1 MDNKEFNWDE
11 AISLAHKTAVEHGF
25 WDDTPNYEHLA
36 MLVITE
42 LSEAIDADRHDRHA
56 DTDEYEAGCAFVNKY
71 IIAPDDRIKGCK
83 TAYEDYVKDTVE
95 GELADACIR
104 IMDMMGYYKIS
115 FILRDNR
122 FTSDLDNTFTS
133 DLDKPLCEFC
143 FRVTEALMAPHGE
156 IYACQKALNM
166 LLGYAEHIGIDIKWH
181 IHEKM
186 AYNEQR
192 PRLNGKYY

>member
-56 DTDEYEAGCAFVNKY
+56 DTDEYEAGCAFVGKY
-71 IIAPDDRIKGCK
+71 IITLDDRIKGRK
-83 TAYEDYVKDTVE
+83 TAFKDYIKDTVE
-95 GELADACIR
+95 DELADACIR

-115 FILRDNR
+115 FIR
-122 FTSDLDNTFTS
+122 DNTFTS

-143 FRVTEALMAPHGE
+143 FRVTEALMAPHRE
-156 IYACQKALNM
+156 IYAACQKALNM
-166 LLGYAEHIGIDIKWH
+166 LLAYAERNGIDIEWH
-181 IHEKM
+181 INEKM

-192 PRLNGKYY
+192 PRLNGKKY

>member
-11 AISLAHKTAVEHGF
+11 VISLAHKTAVEHGF

-42 LSEAIDADRHDRHA
+42 LSEAIDADRYGRHA
-56 DTDEYEAGCAFVNKY
+56 DTEEYEVWCVFVNEY
-71 IIAPDDRIKGCK
+71 IIAHEDRIKKRK
-83 TAYEDYVKDTVE
+83 TAFKECIKDTVE
-95 GELADACIR
+95 DELADACIR
-104 IMDMMGYYKIS
+104 LMDMMGYYKIS
-115 FILRDNR
+115 FIR
-122 FTSDLDNTFTS
+122 DNTFTS

-143 FRVTEALMAPHGE
+143 FRVTEALMAPHRE
-156 IYACQKALNM
+156 IYYACQKALNM
-166 LLGYAEHIGIDIKWH
+166 LLSYAERNGIDIEWH

>member
-1 MDNKEFNWDE
+1 MGNNEFNWDK
-11 AISLAHKTAVEHGF
+11 AINLAHKTAVEHGF

-56 DTDEYEAGCAFVNKY
+56 DTDEYEKWCAFVSEY
-71 IIAPDDRIKGCK
+71 IIASEDRIKGCR
-83 TAYEDYVKDTVE
+83 TAFNECINDTVE
-95 GELADACIR
+95 GELADACLR
-104 IMDMMGYYKIS
+104 LMDMIGYYQIS
-115 FILRDNR
+115 FIR
-122 FTSDLDNTFTS
+122 DNTFTS

-166 LLGYAEHIGIDIKWH
+166 LLAYAEHNGIDIEWH

-186 AYNEQR
+186 AYNGQR
-192 PRLNGKYY
+192 PRLNGKKY

>member
-1 MDNKEFNWDE
+1 MNKKEFNWDE
-11 AISLAHKTAVEHGF
+11 AISLVHKTAVEHGF

-56 DTDEYEAGCAFVNKY
+56 DTEGYEVWCVFVNEY
-71 IIAPDDRIKGCK
+71 IIALEDRIKRRK
-83 TAYEDYVKDTVE
+83 TAFKECIKDTVE

-166 LLGYAEHIGIDIKWH
+166 LLAYAERNGIDIEWH

-186 AYNEQR
+186 AYNGQR
-192 PRLNGKYY
+192 PRLNGKKY

>member
-11 AISLAHKTAVEHGF
+11 AIRLAHKTAVEHGF
-25 WDDTPNYEHLA
+25 WDDIPNYERLA

-42 LSEAIDADRHDRHA
+42 LSEAIDADRHDRHDRHA
-56 DTDEYEAGCAFVNKY
+56 DTEEYEVGCAFVNKY

-104 IMDMMGYYKIS
+104 LMDMIGYYKIS
-115 FILRDNR
+115 FIR
-122 FTSDLDNTFTS
+122 DNTFTS

-166 LLGYAEHIGIDIKWH
+166 LLAYAERNGIDIEWH

-192 PRLNGKYY
+192 PRLNGKKY

>member
-1 MDNKEFNWDE
+1 MGNNEFNWDK
-11 AISLAHKTAVEHGF
+11 AINLAHKTAVEYGF
-25 WDDTPNYEHLA
+25 WDDIPNYEHLA

-42 LSEAIDADRHDRHA
+42 LSEAINADRYGRHA
-56 DTDEYEAGCAFVNKY
+56 DMEEYKVWCAFVNEY
-71 IIAPDDRIKGCK
+71 IIAHEDRIKRRK
-83 TAYEDYVKDTVE
+83 TAFNECIKDTVE

-104 IMDMMGYYKIS
+104 LMDMIGYYQIS
-115 FILRDNR
+115 FIR
-122 FTSDLDNTFTS
+122 DNTFTS

-166 LLGYAEHIGIDIKWH
+166 LLAYAERVGIDIEWH

-186 AYNEQR
+186 AYNKQR

>member
-11 AISLAHKTAVEHGF
+11 AIRLAHKTAVEHGF

-56 DTDEYEAGCAFVNKY
+56 DTEGYEVWCDFVNEY
-71 IIAPDDRIKGCK
+71 IIAHEDRVKKRK
-83 TAYEDYVKDTVE
+83 TAFKECINDTVE

-104 IMDMMGYYKIS
+104 LLDMMGYYKIS
-115 FILRDNR
+115 FIR
-122 FTSDLDNTFTS
+122 DNTFTS

-143 FRVTEALMAPHGE
+143 FRVTDALMAPHGE

-166 LLGYAEHIGIDIKWH
+166 LLAYAERNGIDIEWH

-186 AYNEQR
+186 AYNEQQ
-192 PRLNGKYY
+192 PRLNGKKY

>member
-42 LSEAIDADRHDRHA
+42 LSEAIDADRYGRHA
-56 DTDEYEAGCAFVNKY
+56 DTEGYEKWCAFVSEY
-71 IIAPDDRIKGCK
+71 IIDPEYRIKGRK
-83 TAYEDYVKDTVE
+83 TAFKECIKDTME

-104 IMDMMGYYKIS
+104 LMDMMGYYKIS
-115 FILRDNR
+115 FIR
-122 FTSDLDNTFTS
+122 DNTFTS

-143 FRVTEALMAPHGE
+143 FRVTEALMAPHGD

-166 LLGYAEHIGIDIKWH
+166 LLSYAERNGIDIEWH

>member
-1 MDNKEFNWDE
+1 MNNKEFNWDE

-56 DTDEYEAGCAFVNKY
+56 DTDEYETGCAFVGKY
-71 IIAPDDRIKGCK
+71 IITLDDRIKGRK
-83 TAYEDYVKDTVE
+83 TAFKDYIKDTVE
-95 GELADACIR
+95 DELADACIR
-104 IMDMMGYYKIS
+104 LMDMMGYYKIS
-115 FILRDNR
+115 FIR
-122 FTSDLDNTFTS
+122 DNTFTS

-156 IYACQKALNM
+156 IYACQKSLNM
-166 LLGYAEHIGIDIKWH
+166 LLAYAESNGIDIEWH

-192 PRLNGKYY
+192 PRLNGKKY

>member
-1 MDNKEFNWDE
+1 MGNNEFNWDK
-11 AISLAHKTAVEHGF
+11 AINLAHKTAVEHGF

-56 DTDEYEAGCAFVNKY
+56 DTDEYEKWCAFVSEY
-71 IIAPDDRIKGCK
+71 IIASEDRIKGCR
-83 TAYEDYVKDTVE
+83 TAFKECINDTVE
-95 GELADACIR
+95 GELADACLR
-104 IMDMMGYYKIS
+104 LMDMIGYYQIS
-115 FILRDNR
+115 FIR
-122 FTSDLDNTFTS
+122 DNTFTS

-156 IYACQKALNM
+156 IYYACQKALNM
-166 LLGYAEHIGIDIKWH
+166 LLAYAERNGIDIEWH
-181 IHEKM
+181 IHEKT

-192 PRLNGKYY
+192 PRLNGEKY

>member
-1 MDNKEFNWDE
+1 MNKKEFNWDK
-11 AISLAHKTAVEHGF
+11 AINLAHKTAVEYGF
-25 WDDTPNYEHLA
+25 WDDIPNYEHLA

-42 LSEAIDADRHDRHA
+42 LSEAINADRYGRHA
-56 DTDEYEAGCAFVNKY
+56 DMEEYKVWCAFVNEY
-71 IIAPDDRIKGCK
+71 IIAHEDRIKRRK
-83 TAYEDYVKDTVE
+83 TAFNECIKDTVE

-104 IMDMMGYYKIS
+104 LMDMIGYYQIS
-115 FILRDNR
+115 FIR
-122 FTSDLDNTFTS
+122 DNTFTS

-166 LLGYAEHIGIDIKWH
+166 LLAYAERVGIDIEWH

-192 PRLNGKYY
+192 PRLNGKMY

>member
-83 TAYEDYVKDTVE
+83 TAYEDYVK
-95 GELADACIR
+95 I
-104 IMDMMGYYKIS
+104 
-115 FILRDNR
+115 
-122 FTSDLDNTFTS
+122 
-133 DLDKPLCEFC
+133 
-143 FRVTEALMAPHGE
+143 TETRTGWNNKHG
-156 IYACQKALNM
+156 QTK
-166 LLGYAEHIGIDIKWH
+166 HT
-181 IHEKM
+181 
-186 AYNEQR
+186 
-192 PRLNGKYY
+192 RLWK

>member
-42 LSEAIDADRHDRHA
+42 LSEAIDADRYGRHA
-56 DTDEYEAGCAFVNKY
+56 DTEGYEVWRVFVNEY
-71 IIAPDDRIKGCK
+71 IITFEDRIKKRK
-83 TAYEDYVKDTVE
+83 TAFKECIKDTVE

-104 IMDMMGYYKIS
+104 LMDMIGYYKIS
-115 FILRDNR
+115 FIR
-122 FTSDLDNTFTS
+122 DNTFTS

-166 LLGYAEHIGIDIKWH
+166 LLSYAERNGIDIEWH

-186 AYNEQR
+186 AYNGQR
-192 PRLNGKYY
+192 PRLNGKMY

>member
-42 LSEAIDADRHDRHA
+42 LSEAIDADRHGKHA
-56 DTDEYEAGCAFVNKY
+56 DTEGYDVGRAFVNGY
-71 IIAPDDRIKGCK
+71 MMGFEDRIEGYK
-83 TAYEDYVKDTVE
+83 TAFKDYIKDTTE
-95 GELADACIR
+95 DELADACIR
-104 IMDMMGYYKIS
+104 LMDMMGYYKIS
-115 FILRDNR
+115 FIRD
-122 FTSDLDNTFTS
+122 DTFTS

-166 LLGYAEHIGIDIKWH
+166 LLGYAEHIGIDIEWH

>member
-25 WDDTPNYEHLA
+25 WDGTPNYEHLA

-56 DTDEYEAGCAFVNKY
+56 DTEEYEAGCAFVNEY
-71 IIAPDDRIKGCK
+71 IIATDDRIKGCR
-83 TAYEDYVKDTVE
+83 TAFKECIKDTVE
-95 GELADACIR
+95 DELADACIR

-115 FILRDNR
+115 FIR
-122 FTSDLDNTFTS
+122 DNTFTS

-156 IYACQKALNM
+156 IYACAKALNM
-166 LLGYAEHIGIDIKWH
+166 LLAYAERNGIDIEWH

-192 PRLNGKYY
+192 PRLNGKKY

>member
-11 AISLAHKTAVEHGF
+11 AISLAHKTAMEHGF
-25 WDDTPNYEHLA
+25 WDVTPNYEHLA

-42 LSEAIDADRHDRHA
+42 LSEAVDADRHDRHA
-56 DTDEYEAGCAFVNKY
+56 DADEYKEGCAFVNEY
-71 IIAPDDRIKGCK
+71 IIDLDDRIKGYK
-83 TAYEDYVKDTVE
+83 TAYDDCVKDTVE

-104 IMDMMGYYKIS
+104 IMDMMGYYKIY
-115 FILRDNR
+115 FVR
-122 FTSDLDNTFTS
+122 FRITA

-156 IYACQKALNM
+156 KYACQKVLNM
-166 LLGYAEHIGIDIKWH
+166 LLAYAERNGIDIEWH

-192 PRLNGKYY
+192 PRLNGKKY

>member
-56 DTDEYEAGCAFVNKY
+56 DTEEYEVGCAFVSKY
-71 IIAPDDRIKGCK
+71 IIALDDRIKGRK
-83 TAYEDYVKDTVE
+83 TAFKDYIKDTVE
-95 GELADACIR
+95 DELADACIR
-104 IMDMMGYYKIS
+104 LMDMIGYYKIS
-115 FILRDNR
+115 FIR
-122 FTSDLDNTFTS
+122 DNTFTS

-166 LLGYAEHIGIDIKWH
+166 LLAYAERNGIDIEWH

-192 PRLNGKYY
+192 SRLNGKMY